1 MLAEA
6 GFQFIGEWTQDPES
20 QINIGHGL
28 PKSCHDAVE
37 AMGTGI
43 EARDIGSDH
52 LFLAAG
58 KIAVVAPFSPFLSA
72 GMLTGR

>member
-28 PKSCHDAVE
+28 PKAVI
-37 AMGTGI
+37 M
-43 EARDIGSDH
+43 
-52 LFLAAG
+52 
-58 KIAVVAPFSPFLSA
+58 LSRQWGQA
-72 GMLTGR
+72 LKPEI